1 MSNLSKAAKALILT
15 WILIGLLI
23 AGGAGFYLGRITAPK
38 IPDQPSGIQTQD
50 RLRDGQQPSGGQQPL
65 QGGFQQQP
73 QGLNRGGPAPSGQQ
87 GVQQNPSINGGQ
99 PSQ

>member
-1 MSNLSKAAKALILT
+1 MNDLSKAAKALILT

-50 RLRDGQQPSGGQQPL
+50 GLRDGQQLNGGQQPL
-65 QGGFQQQP
+65 PSGLQQKP
-73 QGLNRGGPAPSGQQ
+73 QGPDRGGPVPSGQQ
-87 GVQQNPSINGGQ
+87 
-99 PSQ
+99 

>member
-1 MSNLSKAAKALILT
+1 VNDLSKAAKALILT

-50 RLRDGQQPSGGQQPL
+50 GLRDGQQLNGGQQPL
-65 QGGFQQQP
+65 QVDYNK
-73 QGLNRGGPAPSGQQ
+73 NRKGQTEVAQ
-87 GVQQNPSINGGQ
+87 SLVDNNRNDYRIN
-99 PSQ
+99 SK